1 MADIKVVI
9 QLQDTIEDE
18 INSLESPTD
27 VSNASINKTGEQ
39 FNTLST
45 KSAGANLKSWATG
58 SLSLADGYVGGANTQ
73 LIEQYGYNGYVFGA
87 VPESK
92 QLTVTLEVVG
102 KYIDS
107 IIVYGDRTANQFPTK
122 AYRDG
127 NPNDIIYSD
136 DPVWAIKFSEPST
149 SHTITFL
156 EWNREDY
163 NACITYIAEL
173 KNELVIDKSML
184 KSVESLSQYTGQPK
198 GVYYGVVPNRG
209 HLELLDVDGEMYD
222 YINEGIIKRSN
233 VQMKIKANGKNVQ
246 EHISTDSDYANRILS
261 VELSDFLNDFDKI
274 YYKGFAYSESSASL
288 HDIIIDAQNSLP
300 SMYKNKIV
308 LSEDFVNKT
317 SAIIYTTP
325 FVPYM
330 TYKSFLNKVCEVTQ
344 TQFIQKDDGNFTF
357 VDATH
362 TFNDISSVIV
372 VPSKVI
378 SANSSSKDTLLKN
391 KVKRVEYRDSTFVRD
406 TNKAIESLTID
417 STPNKNRLVTNKQAD
432 YNYYN
437 NSVTGVRYMQGAR
450 IENVIYNGSFN
461 IPKSVSIEKLNSA
474 SISIDIG
481 KKIDNS
487 TATVQ
492 TISPSLYD
500 LSDVTTQESLWRD
513 FDRAFSGNYIFW
525 GASSIPTNT
534 NPLSDISLTYTDIVD
549 TNSKTLSLTHNNFAN
564 IIENEDSYTITY
576 SVNVFTAKY
585 YLESVGGEYGNANC
599 EINYVERFTI
609 SVKGVSSTLEF
620 TADINKIGDAESI
633 DYISLPDNELSQ
645 KGLNI
650 YESVANNIL
659 EEYNNGL
666 STAKVTVCCI
676 DLYNING
683 DLAKDWSVGDIIEVG
698 DILRVDKD
706 NDGNSMWRY
715 ANGEP
720 MYWRVTSRN
729 FRKVG
734 VPMLD
739 LELQEVKQV
748 V

>member
-9 QLQDTIEDE
+9 QLQDTIEDIIDKLGSSSE
-18 INSLESPTD
+18 VN
-27 VSNASINKTGEQ
+27 NASIQKTGEQ
-39 FNTLST
+39 LNELST
-45 KSAGANLKSWATG
+45 KTDGANLKSWANG
-58 SLSLADGYVGGANTQ
+58 YLSLADGVVGGANTK
-73 LIEQYGYNGYVFGA
+73 LIKQYGYNGYMFGA
-87 VPESK
+87 VPK
-92 QLTVTLEVVG
+92 DKKLTVTLEIIG

-107 IIVYGDRTANQFPTK
+107 IIIYGDKNANQFPTK

-136 DPVWAIKFSEPST
+136 DPIWAIGFDNQAN

-163 NACITYIAEL
+163 NACITYVAEL
-173 KNELVIDKSML
+173 KNELTLDKSWI
-184 KSVESLSQYTGQPK
+184 KSVESLSQSTGQPK
-198 GVYYGVVPNRG
+198 NIYYGVVPNSGR
-209 HLELLDVDGEMYD
+209 LELLDINGELYD
-222 YINEGIIKRSN
+222 YVSDGIIKNSN
-233 VQMKIKANGKNVQ
+233 VPMSIKVNNKNVQ
-246 EHISTDSDYANRILS
+246 EHISIESDYANRTLA
-261 VELSDFLNDFDKI
+261 VELSDFLSNFDNI
-274 YYKGFAYSESSASL
+274 YYKGFSYNGASASL

-391 KVKRVEYRDSTFVRD
+391 KVKRVEYRESTFVRD

-417 STPNKNRLVTNKQAD
+417 STPNKNRLVTNKQVD

-450 IENVIYNGSFN
+450 IENVIYNGSFD

-549 TNSKTLSLTHNNFAN
+549 TNSKTLSLKHNNYAN

-585 YLESVGGEYGNANC
+585 YLESVGGQYGNANC

-620 TADINKIGDAESI
+620 TTDINKIGDAESI
-633 DYISLPDNELSQ
+633 DYISLSDNELSQ

-698 DILRVDKD
+698 DILRIDKD
-706 NDGNSMWRY
+706 NDGNSMWKY